1 MKQRTLCDFLGIVAC
16 AIALGGA
23 VSPQPAAAQAQGLT
37 TGAFRDTSAIESGLL
52 RGVTTKAAVRSLL
65 GIPNGSGAA
74 RFASLG
80 GEEREIWYY
89 EDIEVTGINASDKG
103 AQPPDNAMKMDMR
116 QQILLVLFKGGVVDG
131 YLWTSNSGTAT
142 AR

>member
-1 MKQRTLCDFLGIVAC
+1 MMQRALWNILRVAAC
-16 AIALGGA
+16 AIAVAAA
-23 VSPQPAAAQAQGLT
+23 VSPHEAAAQAQALT
-37 TGAFRDTSAIESGLL
+37 TGAFRNTAAIESGLL
-52 RGVTTKAAVRSLL
+52 RGVTTKAAVRGLL
-65 GIPNGSGAA
+65 GIPSGSGAA

-80 GEEREIWYY
+80 GDEREIWYY
-89 EDIEVTGINASDKG
+89 EDIEVTGVNAGDKG
-103 AQPPDNAMKMDMR
+103 AQSSDNAMRMDMR

>member
-1 MKQRTLCDFLGIVAC
+1 MKPTLRNLVTAAC
-16 AIALGGA
+16 AVTLAGA
-23 VSPQPAAAQAQGLT
+23 MSMQPAAAQDIA
-37 TGAFRDTSAIESGLL
+37 TGAFRDLSAIEKTML
-52 RGVTTKAAVRSLL
+52 RGVTSKAEVRKSL

-80 GEEREIWYY
+80 GDEREIWYY
-89 EDIEVTGINASDKG
+89 EDVQLTGAKSAEQG
-103 AQPPDNAMKMDMR
+103 MKLAMR
-116 QQILLVLFKGGVVDG
+116 QQILLVLFKGEVVDG

>member
-1 MKQRTLCDFLGIVAC
+1 VTI
-16 AIALGGA
+16 
-23 VSPQPAAAQAQGLT
+23 SPQSAAAQAQGVT
-37 TGAFRDTSAIESGLL
+37 TGAFRNTAAVESGLL

-65 GIPNGSGAA
+65 GIPSGSGAA

-80 GEEREIWYY
+80 GDEREIWYY
-89 EDIEVTGINASDKG
+89 EDIEVTGVAANDKG
-103 AQPPDNAMKMDMR
+103 PKSSDGAMKMDMR
-116 QQILLVLFKGGVVDG
+116 QQILLVLFKGEVVDG